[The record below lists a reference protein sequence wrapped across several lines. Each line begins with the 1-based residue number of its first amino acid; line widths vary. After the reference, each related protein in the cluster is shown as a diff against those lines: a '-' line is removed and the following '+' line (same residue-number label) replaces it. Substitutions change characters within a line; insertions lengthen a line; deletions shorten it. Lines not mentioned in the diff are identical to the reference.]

1 VLQKRAVIFLAFTI
15 LLQTNLLP
23 QKYFFK
29 RYSVEEGLSQ
39 SSVYCLI
46 QDSRGYI
53 WMGTDGGGVSRF
65 DGQKFETFNK
75 TSGLSGNTVRSMLE
89 DSKGNIWIG
98 TDNGLTLYDG
108 YKFITVGAKEG
119 LSGNSIMKIIEGKNG
134 IIWISVWSKGLA
146 RLSYGD
152 SISIINY
159 SADDGLLSNFIYS
172 MYEDSGRKLWLGMVG
187 GLSIVEFKDD
197 STRTIKS
204 VERSYLESESVLSI
218 GSDIKGTVWIG
229 TDGHGLFTAKLSPD
243 NKSCSLEPSVVNN
256 IIPNMLVWDIFSK
269 RNNEL
274 WLATDKNGI
283 IKLQDGK
290 ITGILNKEN
299 GLLTNQ
305 ILRIIED
312 REGNMWFASLDEG
325 VLMYKDEK
333 FIGYSENNGIIGSQ
347 VQAVLFADNNIFY
360 VATEEGLSKFKKEGN
375 SIKKLNYY
383 SNKNGLNDISVNAIE
398 KSENKVWIGTNNG
411 INILDKDRLSQFSLN
426 NRLDNKKI
434 TCLFYDSYKNM
445 WIGTSGGVGRFSDDK
460 FIFLSQDQKFINNEI
475 STIIE
480 DKKGTVWIGTLGG
493 IVRFEGESL
502 NRSDSIKFNNFGSE
516 AGLSVLK
523 VTSLAEDPLGNI
535 WIGTIGGGIFKFDI
549 AKDTIPVSA
558 VSSNDIIMSNTV
570 NSLHFICDT
579 ILVAGNDKG
588 FDLLSLDKKQNIKNL
603 IHYDMSDGF
612 LGGENIPNSIC
623 ADNDGLIWFG
633 TKNGLVRYDPGM
645 DFNYSYLPGTSI
657 TGIKLF
663 FEKVDWSAKNTKIS
677 RWSNLPENLVLSHKS
692 NHVTFDFTGFCYNN
706 PDELEF
712 SYFLE
717 NQSKEWSPYSELREV
732 VFPGLQPGAY
742 TFKVKARN
750 KFGLT
755 GDPSI
760 YHFLIKPPFW
770 QTPWF
775 YIPAFICFIGIII
788 LIIRIRERNLRNEK
802 IKLEK
807 IVFERTLEVVEQ
819 KNEIERQRDVVT
831 TQKQEI
837 TDSIKS
843 AGRIQQAVL
852 PDELILKNTFSD
864 YFVLLRPKDIVSG
877 DFYWMTEEK
886 NHIIFTAADCTGHGV
901 PGALMSML
909 GISFLQKI
917 VNETGIIN
925 PSAILTS
932 LRENVISALKEEE
945 KLLSSKEGMDIALC
959 SYDKKTRKLWYS
971 GAYNPLYIIRNVK
984 NEFIIIE
991 EKGDRMPIGYHSI
1004 MTEFTEHEFRLQ
1016 KGDTI
1021 YLFSDGFIDQFG
1033 GENGKK
1039 FMVPRFKQMLL
1050 DNQQYDMAFQK
1061 EVFTNVLEEW
1071 INFPTVHSKHCGQID
1086 DILLIGLRI

>member
-1 VLQKRAVIFLAFTI
+1 MQKRAIIFLAFTI

-23 QKYFFK
+23 QRYFFK

-39 SSVYCLI
+39 SSVYCLL

-75 TSGLSGNTVRSMLE
+75 TNGLTGNTVRSLLE
-89 DSKGNIWIG
+89 DSKGNICIG

-108 YKFITVGAKEG
+108 YKFISVGGNKG
-119 LSGNSIMKIIEGKNG
+119 LSGNPIMKIIEGENG
-134 IIWISVWSKGLA
+134 IIWVAVWAKGLA

-152 SISIINY
+152 SITIINY

-172 MYEDSGRKLWLGMVG
+172 MYEDHDRKLWLGMVG
-187 GLSIVEFKDD
+187 GLSIVEFTDD
-197 STRTIKS
+197 SSQKIKK
-204 VERSYLESESVLSI
+204 VERSYTGSASVLSI
-218 GSDIKGTVWIG
+218 EPDNNGTVWIG
-229 TDGHGLFTAKLSPD
+229 TDGHGLFTAKLSPE
-243 NKSCSLEPSVVNN
+243 NKSCFLEPCLVNS
-256 IIPNMLVWDIFSK
+256 IIPNLQIWDIFSK
-269 RNNEL
+269 NKDEL
-274 WLATDKNGI
+274 WFATDKNGI
-283 IKLQDGK
+283 IKLRDGK
-290 ITGILNKEN
+290 ITGILNKDN

-305 ILRIIED
+305 ILKIIED
-312 REGNMWFASLDEG
+312 REGNMWFASFDEG
-325 VLMYKDEK
+325 ALMFKDEK
-333 FIGYSENNGIIGSQ
+333 FISYSENNGIMGSQ
-347 VQAVLFADNNIFY
+347 VQGVLFDDNNIFY
-360 VATEEGLSKFKKEGN
+360 VATEEGLSKFMKDRN
-375 SIKKLNYY
+375 NIKRLTYY
-383 SNKNGLNDISVNAIE
+383 SNKNGLNDVGVNALA
-398 KSENKVWIGTNNG
+398 KSGDDRIWIGTNNG
-411 INILDKDRLSQFSLN
+411 INILDKDKLSQFSWN
-426 NRLDNKKI
+426 NQLDNKKI
-434 TCLFYDSYKNM
+434 TSLFYDSYKSM
-445 WIGTSGGVGRFSDDK
+445 WIGTSGGVGRLSGDK
-460 FIFLSQDQKFINNEI
+460 FIFLSQDQRFINNEI

-493 IVRFEGESL
+493 MVRFERKSL
-502 NRSDSIKFNNFGSE
+502 INTDDIQFTNFGSE
-516 AGLSVLK
+516 DGLSVLK
-523 VTSLAEDPLGNI
+523 VTSLAEDPSGNI
-535 WIGTIGGGIFKFDI
+535 WIGTIGGGIFKFDTK
-549 AKDTIPVSA
+549 KDTIPISA
-558 VSSNDIIMSNTV
+558 VSSNDMVMSNTV
-570 NSLHFICDT
+570 NSLRFICDT
-579 ILVAGNDKG
+579 ILAAGNDKG
-588 FDLLSLDKKQNIKNL
+588 FDLLSLDKKQNIKKL
-603 IHYDMSDGF
+603 VHYDMSDGF
-612 LGGENIPNSIC
+612 FGGENIPNSIS

-645 DFNYSYLPGTSI
+645 DFNYTYLPGTSI

-663 FEKVDWSAKNTKIS
+663 FEKVDWTTKNTKIS

-717 NQSKEWSPYSELREV
+717 NQSKEWSPYSKLREV

-755 GDPSI
+755 GEPST

-807 IVFERTLEVVEQ
+807 IVLERTLEVVEQ

-831 TQKQEI
+831 NQKQEI

-852 PDELILKNTFSD
+852 PEELILKNTFSD
-864 YFVLLRPKDIVSG
+864 YFILFRPKDIVSG

-917 VNETGIIN
+917 VNESGIIN
-925 PSAILTS
+925 PSSILIS
-932 LRENVISALKEEE
+932 LRTNIISALKEED

-959 SYDKKTRKLWYS
+959 TYDKKTKKLWYS
-971 GAYNPLYIIRNVK
+971 GAYNPLYIIRKVK

-991 EKGDRMPIGYHSI
+991 EKGDRMPIGYHSV
-1004 MTEFTEHEFRLQ
+1004 MTDFTEHEFRLQ
-1016 KGDTI
+1016 KGDTL

-1050 DNQQYDMAFQK
+1050 DNQQYEMAFQK
-1061 EVFTNVLEEW
+1061 EVYINVLEEW

-1086 DILLIGLRI
+1086 DILLIGLRV